1 MLTVGGMNRS
11 FLVDA
16 PTSYNG
22 TTRVPVVFDFH
33 GLSGTGMQ
41 QMGLSRWNTL
51 ANTEGFIVVY
61 PQGVGNSWNAGGC
74 CGDSMSMMV
83 DDVAFVR
90 AIITNL
96 STDACIDSKRV
107 YASGCSNGGGMSFR
121 VACEAA
127 DVVAGV
133 APVDFDCVVGQRC
146 NTCRP
151 SRPVTIVQFRSPNDT
166 LVSYTGSG
174 AFAGAQAN
182 FMTMG
187 QINMCTGTAMDLP
200 SNMACDTFPMCGGGA
215 ETILCTSSGTH
226 CGSYQSFMI
235 PAVAWSVLKNHA
247 LP

>member
-1 MLTVGGMNRS
+1 MVGGMNRS
-11 FLVDA
+11 FLVYA
-16 PTSYNG
+16 PSSYG
-22 TTRVPVVFDFH
+22 SKPVPVVFDFH
-33 GLSGTGMQ
+33 GLSGTSMQ
-41 QMGLSRWNTL
+41 EMSLSRWNTL

-96 STDACIDSKRV
+96 STEACIDTKRV

-133 APVDFDCVVGQRC
+133 APVDFDCVLGTRC
-146 NTCRP
+146 NTCKPARP
-151 SRPVTIVQFRSPNDT
+151 ITIVQFRSPNDQ

-174 AFAGAQAN
+174 AFAGAQNN

-187 QINMCTGTAMDLP
+187 TINMCTGTPMDLP
-200 SNMACDTFPMCGGGA
+200 ANMSCDTFPMCGA
-215 ETILCTSSGTH
+215 QTETILCTTSGTH
-226 CGSYQSFMI
+226 CASYQSFNI
-235 PAVAWSVLKNHA
+235 PTVAWGVLKNHA